1 MPVSLFLCTF
11 VSKCNY
17 FLRMKDKILAALTAI
32 NGQYNF
38 PKDVLERIVAN
49 APAFESE
56 DEIVTWIDS
65 MKPMFGLM
73 QSYSDSRV
81 GNQQKE
87 VSKLRE
93 ELNALKV
100 AKGEQGSDEEKDL
113 EKRLGVMIEA
123 QMSAYKKQ
131 IDELLSANKDLKEKV
146 SKSEQ
151 DSKEREFSELKKRVA
166 RELGIPDTLLGLV
179 DGKLTSDMDE
189 KRVNEVLADC
199 KKTFV
204 DAGLRSV
211 ETASATATSQEEAKK
226 RAEDFLADFKA
237 GQETNE

>member
-1 MPVSLFLCTF
+1 MSVSWFLCTF
-11 VSKCNY
+11 VPKCNY

-38 PKDVLERIVAN
+38 PKEVLERIAAA

-56 DEIVTWIDS
+56 DKIGTWIDS

-87 VSKLRE
+87 VTKLRE
-93 ELNALKV
+93 ELDTLKV
-100 AKGEQGSDEEKDL
+100 AQGGRGSGEDKDL

-131 IDELLSANKDLKEKV
+131 IDDLLNANKDLKEKV

-166 RELGIPDTLLGLV
+166 RELGISDALLGLV

-189 KRVNEVLADC
+189 KRVNEVLAEC

-204 DAGLRSV
+204 DEGLRSV
-211 ETASATATSQEEAKK
+211 ETASATATSQEEAQN
-226 RAEDFLADFKA
+226 RAKDFLADFKA
-237 GQETNE
+237 SQETNE